1 LVVAV
6 HNAQRVEP
14 GDGPLGD
21 EDGRDVD
28 LSLSQGVIGVR
39 IALARHVHLR
49 FGWRREMR
57 PAGPRC
63 SRCRREL
70 AVRELEVGGAVLA
83 RATALVMARP
93 AASSV
98 PRASARKRS
107 PADVSRTPRGRRWN
121 SVTPSSVSMSRICFG
136 QGWLRDAQAACGVR
150 KTVLLS
156 DRYEVAKM
164 P

>member
-1 LVVAV
+1 
-6 HNAQRVEP
+6 
-14 GDGPLGD
+14 LGD

-49 FGWRREMR
+49 FRVGVAKCGQQVLDVR
-57 PAGPRC
+57 GVD
-63 SRCRREL
+63 REL

-98 PRASARKRS
+98 PRASAR
-107 PADVSRTPRGRRWN
+107 TPRPP
-121 SVTPSSVSMSRICFG
+121 T
-136 QGWLRDAQAACGVR
+136 
-150 KTVLLS
+150 
-156 DRYEVAKM
+156 
-164 P
+164 